1 MSFIIGLLAGLFGG
15 MFGVGGGVVMIPLM
29 VRVLHVGQLHAHGTS
44 LAALVF
50 IGIAGA
56 ITYGL
61 KGSVDVIA
69 SVLLAA
75 TAIGTAHAGARY
87 AHSLSEWKLKRAFGV
102 FLLFVANV
110 LFLKTY
116 IPQFQF
122 LLSGWLKIMALLI
135 AGVLTGF
142 LSGMMGIGGGSIMV
156 PAMVILVGID
166 QHTAQGSSLLTM
178 VPTGI
183 AGALTHFRL
192 GNVRTNLLTGLIA
205 GVCIGTYF
213 GGQVAHLMQGSTLRA
228 VFAAMLIWTG
238 LRYIQGKRPS

>member
-1 MSFIIGLLAGLFGG
+1 MSFIIGFLAGMFGG

-29 VRVLHVGQLHAHGTS
+29 VRGMHMGQLHAHGTS

-61 KGSVDVIA
+61 KGSVDILS

-75 TAIGTAHAGARY
+75 TAIGTASAGARY
-87 AHSLSEWKLKRAFGV
+87 AHALPEWKLKRAFGI
-102 FLLFVANV
+102 FLFFVANA

-122 LLSGWLKIMALLI
+122 LVSGWLKVMVLLI

-142 LSGMMGIGGGSIMV
+142 LSGMMGVGGGSIMV
-156 PAMVILVGID
+156 PAMVILVGLD

-178 VPTGI
+178 VPTGV

-192 GNVRTNLLTGLIA
+192 GNVRTNLLTGLIV
-205 GVCIGTYF
+205 GVFIGTYL
-213 GGQVAHLMQGSTLRA
+213 GSQIAHFMQDSTLRA
-228 VFAAMLIWTG
+228 VFAAMLIWTS
-238 LRYIQGKRPS
+238 LRYIRATRQS